1 MLARMS
7 SMADY
12 VTGPV
17 EMMLIGFPENRFDG
31 SILPALGTLSEHGTV
46 RVIDLVMVSK
56 DGDGNVT
63 AFEVSDLD
71 EDQAAAFDDLEG
83 EIGELFSDEDL
94 AMAGDQ
100 LSPNT
105 SAALVLWED
114 TWASALS
121 AAISDAGGEVLMH
134 DRIPGE
140 VVADAIA
147 AQGAEDSNGSDRSD
161 GDVPSDADADA

>member
-31 SILPALGTLSEHGTV
+31 SILPAHGTV

-147 AQGAEDSNGSDRSD
+147 
-161 GDVPSDADADA
+161 